1 MCSRDI
7 CDAECSISGVGV
19 ERFGG
24 LEDQKIGDCCRVY
37 GFGVNIFVIFE
48 DRYFNLESKIM
59 FFVADT
65 YGDYEFCEF

>member
-7 CDAECSISGVGV
+7 CDSKCPISGVGV

-24 LEDQKIGDCCRVY
+24 LEDHKIGDCCRDH
-37 GFGVNIFVIFE
+37 GFGAIIFVIFE
-48 DRYFNLESKIM
+48 DRHFNLESKIM
-59 FFVADT
+59 FFVVDT